1 MSDEKQQFRIAE
13 LEVAKSLSDDTIVG
27 IFRFDNPSRPKVGPT
42 LLVIA
47 DIRSTLYA
55 YERLL
60 DALNAAAERTRHL
73 VSQVDQDPLARFE
86 KLVQQLNETAAGFVD
101 EEATPL
107 QWQRINIYIIE
118 LSEGHMCFTGTGRLM
133 NTFLQKQT
141 DGSFKAFDIFGSLEQ
156 PSQTDPTK
164 PFASIICGDIR
175 PGDMLIA
182 GSSNLDR
189 LRGELRIAERLT
201 AMPPVTAAMELKH
214 DLERR
219 GIPDD
224 FVAAIIACYENK
236 LHEPQLK
243 LELKKED
250 AQEKNI
256 STDSIHKL
264 QETEDEAEHNLAPVL
279 TPLDGLK
286 GGKELAHKLL
296 ELMQDGSK
304 KAISFV
310 KRLVKKR
317 EPADPVAMASLRSMN
332 AGYRNALT
340 KKHKLII
347 AAIGLV
353 LTGSIIGYYWWQHS
367 KRVAAEIAAWNSTY
381 ETAVDNRNRAESDLV
396 YGNELRARNEIDQA
410 DKIISSLASDQND
423 ADRKAKLDK
432 VTQDLQGL
440 KEKLKKIV
448 KAENVSELYALPG
461 GTPSGSLSGLILV
474 NDSAYVADK
483 AGGNILKISLSDKSI
498 KPIGIPTGGEPVIS
512 ANEGKDAVYF
522 ATSDG
527 KLYSLSKTTDL
538 LKPLNWSTT
547 KTPVQDTYLYANR
560 IYSLD
565 ANGNQIWRYNAVGG
579 GFNGEVS
586 YIKASDVSLNG
597 AVSLAI
603 DSNVYVLKNDG
614 QLMQFLS
621 GGQVSFSLPTIDPP
635 LRAASSLW
643 TETDSSL
650 LVITDSAEKRILVF
664 DKSGALKAQITSPE
678 FHELRDLSVD
688 ESGKRILVIDGNR
701 LLVVPLP

>member
-47 DIRSTLYA
+47 DIKSTLYA

-101 EEATPL
+101 EEAAPL

-133 NTFLQKQT
+133 NTFLQKQA
-141 DGSFKAFDIFGSLEQ
+141 DGGFKAFDIFGSLEQ
-156 PSQTDPTK
+156 PAHTDPQK

-189 LRGELRIAERLT
+189 LRGELRIAERMT

-236 LHEPQLK
+236 PQEPQLT
-243 LELKKED
+243 LELKKD
-250 AQEKNI
+250 DVPEKDV
-256 STDSIHKL
+256 STGSIQRL
-264 QETEDEAEHNLAPVL
+264 QEAEDDAEQNLAPVL

-286 GGKELAHKLL
+286 GGKELVQKLIRL
-296 ELMQDGSK
+296 LQSGSK
-304 KAISFV
+304 KTISAIQH
-310 KRLVKKR
+310 LAKKR

-332 AGYRNALT
+332 AGYRSALT
-340 KKHKLII
+340 RKHKLMI
-347 AAIGLV
+347 AAVGLA
-353 LTGSIIGYYWWQHS
+353 LAGSVVGYFWWQHS
-367 KRVAAEIAAWNSTY
+367 KRVAAEIAAWNTTY
-381 ETAVDNRNRAESDLV
+381 ETAIDNRNRAESDLV
-396 YGNELRARNEIDQA
+396 YGNELRARSEIDQA
-410 DKIISSLASDQND
+410 EKIVTSLTADTNN
-423 ADRKAKLDK
+423 ADRKAKLEK
-432 VTQDLQGL
+432 VTQELQGL

-448 KAENVSELYALPG
+448 KATNVSELYSLPE

-474 NDSAYVADK
+474 KDTAYIADK
-483 AGGNILKISLSDKSI
+483 AGNNILKISLADKSI
-498 KPIGIPTGGEPVIS
+498 KPVSLPAGNEPIVS
-512 ANEGKDAVYF
+512 ANEGQDSIYF

-527 KLYSLSKTTDL
+527 KLYGLSKTTDL
-538 LKPLNWSTT
+538 LKTLNWSTT
-547 KTPVQDTYLYANR
+547 KTPIQDTFLYANR

-565 ANGNQIWRYNAVGG
+565 AGGNQIWRYNAVGG
-579 GFNGEVS
+579 GFSGEAS

-603 DSNVYVLKNDG
+603 DSNVYVMKNDG

-621 GGQVSFSLPTIDPP
+621 GGQVSFGLPTIDPP

-650 LVITDSAEKRILVF
+650 LVITDSAEKRILIF
-664 DKSGALKAQITSPE
+664 DKSGTLKAQVTSPE
-678 FHELRDLSVD
+678 FHELRDLSID
-688 ESGKRILVIDGNR
+688 EAGKRILVVDGNR

>member
-47 DIRSTLYA
+47 DIKSTLYA

-60 DALNAAAERTRHL
+60 DALNSAAERTRHL

-101 EEATPL
+101 EEAAPL
-107 QWQRINIYIIE
+107 QWQRINIYVIE

-156 PSQTDPTK
+156 PAHTDPQK
-164 PFASIICGDIR
+164 PFSSIVCGDVH

-224 FVAAIIACYENK
+224 FVAAIIACYETK
-236 LHEPQLK
+236 PQEPQLT
-243 LELKKED
+243 LELKKDELPETD
-250 AQEKNI
+250 A

-264 QETEDEAEHNLAPVL
+264 QEAEEEAEQNLAPVL

-286 GGKELAHKLL
+286 GGKELAAKLFAL
-296 ELMQDGSK
+296 IQTGAK
-304 KAISFV
+304 KTIGAIG
-310 KRLVKKR
+310 RLAKKR

-332 AGYRNALT
+332 AGYRSALT
-340 KKHKLII
+340 RKHKLII
-347 AAIGLV
+347 AAVGIV

-381 ETAVDNRNRAESDLV
+381 DTAVDNRNRAESDLV

-410 DKIISSLASDQND
+410 DKIVASLASDQND
-423 ADRKAKLDK
+423 ADRKARLDK
-432 VTQDLQGL
+432 VNQDLLTL
-440 KEKLKKIV
+440 KEKLKKVV
-448 KAENVSELYALPG
+448 KADNVSVLYSLPE
-461 GTPSGSLSGLILV
+461 GTPSGSLSGLLLMK
-474 NDSAYVADK
+474 DTAYVADK
-483 AGGNILKISLSDKSI
+483 SSNNILKISLADKSI
-498 KPIGIPTGGEPVIS
+498 KPINIPASGEPVVS
-512 ANEGKDAVYF
+512 ANEGKDSIYF
-522 ATSDG
+522 ATKDG
-527 KLYSLSKTTDL
+527 KMYSLSKTTDL
-538 LKPLNWSTT
+538 LKTLNWSTT

-579 GFNGEVS
+579 GFSGEVS

-635 LRAASSLW
+635 LKAASSLW

-650 LVITDSAEKRILVF
+650 LVITDLTEKRILVF
-664 DKSGALKAQITSPE
+664 DKSGTLKAQITSPE
-678 FHELRDLSVD
+678 FHELRDVSVD